1 MAQNEKEQLKIYFI
15 PDNYIGEKRVFQG
28 QIRLRYLFD
37 CIILGLLFAIAG
49 LLLVIFVLPNS
60 DVQTKITILLISASP
75 GIILGFIGFN
85 GDPISTAIVNFFAWR
100 KGKEIRIYNGNPRLL
115 GTDPVKALTS
125 EKSGKDVL
133 ISKYHDWQINR
144 IEDKMSEEYI
154 EGENF
159 EFKSDPSVDNFTED
173 NGDYTR
179 SVDENDAFR
188 ISVNV
193 ASGGD
198 LSALESFF
206 DNDDDEAGEEDD
218 GMGY

>member
-1 MAQNEKEQLKIYFI
+1 M
-15 PDNYIGEKRVFQG
+15 
-28 QIRLRYLFD
+28 
-37 CIILGLLFAIAG
+37 
-49 LLLVIFVLPNS
+49 
-60 DVQTKITILLISASP
+60 
-75 GIILGFIGFN
+75 
-85 GDPISTAIVNFFAWR
+85 
-100 KGKEIRIYNGNPRLL
+100 
-115 GTDPVKALTS
+115 S
-125 EKSGKDVL
+125 EKYV
-133 ISKYHDWQINR
+133 
-144 IEDKMSEEYI
+144 

-159 EFKSDPSVDNFTED
+159 EFKSDPSVDNYTED

-179 SVDENDAFR
+179 SIDDNDAFR

>member
-1 MAQNEKEQLKIYFI
+1 MAQNEKEQQKIYFI

-28 QIRLRYLFD
+28 QIRLRYLID

-49 LLLVIFVLPNS
+49 LLLVIFVLPDS
-60 DVQTKITILLISASP
+60 DAQTKITILLISASP

-133 ISKYHDWQINR
+133 ISKYHDWHISR
-144 IEDKMSEEYI
+144 IEDKMSEKYV
-154 EGENF
+154 EG
-159 EFKSDPSVDNFTED
+159 DNYTED

-179 SVDENDAFR
+179 SIDDNDAFR